1 MTVMTQRA
9 RILIALTAAL
19 VLLGGVVAYA
29 VAARPV
35 SPDLA
40 ASDRHGTLDLTAADR
55 LLFLTQR
62 RVASVAADDPTG
74 PAIVSDVECVRVY
87 VAAGTGICLR
97 QDTAWAYSIVTLDEQ
112 LQETAT
118 YPLQGLPNRARVSP
132 SGRMVAWTS
141 FIGGES
147 YNKGG
152 FSTRTGILDTETGAM
167 TKSLESFSAYVD
179 GRRDEDVDHNI
190 WGVTFTTD
198 DNRFYATL
206 STDGT
211 RYLVEGDLAA
221 RTLRTLA
228 SNIECPSLS
237 PDGTRIAFKQAID
250 DDPRNGWRL
259 SVLTLDDLAVTNLA
273 ETRSIDDQPA
283 WLTNDTIAYTHRDS
297 SGTPAVWSVPANG
310 SGTPELLRNAAESP
324 AAL

>member
-1 MTVMTQRA
+1 MSQRA
-9 RILIALTAAL
+9 RTLAALTAAL
-19 VLLGGVVAYA
+19 VLLGGFVAYT
-29 VAARPV
+29 VAARPDNLNLAAGDRRGTI
-35 SPDLA
+35 DLA
-40 ASDRHGTLDLTAADR
+40 APDR
-55 LLFLTQR
+55 LLFITQR

-74 PAIVSDVECVRVY
+74 PAIVSNLECVRVY
-87 VAAGTGICLR
+87 TAAGTGICLR

-112 LQETAT
+112 LHETAAH
-118 YPLQGLPNRARVSP
+118 PLQGLPNRARVSP

-152 FSTRTGILDTETGAM
+152 FSTRTGILDTETGDMA
-167 TKSLESFSAYVD
+167 KSLESFTAYVD

-211 RYLVEGDLAA
+211 RYLVEGNLAA
-221 RTLRTLA
+221 HTLRTLA
-228 SNIECPSLS
+228 SNVECPSLS

-259 SVLTLDDLAVTNLA
+259 SVLTLDDLAITNLA

-283 WLTNDTIAYTHRDS
+283 WLTNHTVAYTHRDS
-297 SGTPAVWSVPANG
+297 AGTPSVWSVPANG
-310 SGTPELLRNAAESP
+310 SGTPELMRNNAESP
-324 AAL
+324 AAS